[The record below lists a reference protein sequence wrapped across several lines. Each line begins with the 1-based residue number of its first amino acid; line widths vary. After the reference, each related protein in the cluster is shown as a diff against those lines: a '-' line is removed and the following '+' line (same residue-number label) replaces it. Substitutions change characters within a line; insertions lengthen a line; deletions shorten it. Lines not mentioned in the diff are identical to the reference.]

1 MKTSDLMS
9 SKEETVGDKPQKAR
23 RGMFL
28 GSALAIA
35 TGCLCCITPLVLVL
49 FGLASISTA
58 VSVDN
63 TLSGKY
69 IWVFRS
75 IGLLL
80 LAAALVVYFRRRG
93 ICTLDAARRQRNRIL
108 NAVLLALLFAIGG
121 YLGFEY
127 VLLGYWGRA
136 VGLPWVPEH
145 WAMVWSGILLG
156 VGVVVLLATRW
167 FRGARSSS
175 GGGRS
180 PEKSVTQGD
189 VGSTSDV
196 ENRPEGKE

>member
-1 MKTSDLMS
+1 MKTDNAPCL
-9 SKEETVGDKPQKAR
+9 KGETVHDKPQKAR
-23 RGMFL
+23 RGIFL

-35 TGCLCCITPLVLVL
+35 TGCLCCITPLALVL

-69 IWVFRS
+69 IWVFRGV
-75 IGLLL
+75 GLLL
-80 LAAALVVYFRRRG
+80 LAASLVAYFRRRG

-108 NAVLLALLFAIGG
+108 NAVLLTLLFAIGG
-121 YLGFEY
+121 YLAFEY

-145 WAMVWSGILLG
+145 WAMLWSGILLA
-156 VGVVVLLATRW
+156 VGVLVLMATRW
-167 FRGARSSS
+167 IRGAHNDTPPAMAE
-175 GGGRS
+175 S
-180 PEKSVTQGD
+180 PKKSVAHGD
-189 VGSTSDV
+189 VTSKSNV
-196 ENRPEGKE
+196 EN

>member
-1 MKTSDLMS
+1 MKTDNASRV
-9 SKEETVGDKPQKAR
+9 KEETVRDKPQKAR
-23 RGMFL
+23 RGIFL
-28 GSALAIA
+28 GSFLAIA

-75 IGLLL
+75 VGLLL

-108 NAVLLALLFAIGG
+108 NAVLLTLLFAIGG
-121 YLGFEY
+121 YLAFEY

-156 VGVVVLLATRW
+156 AGVLVLLATRW
-167 FRGARSSS
+167 IRRAHNDTPPAMAE
-175 GGGRS
+175 S
-180 PEKSVTQGD
+180 PKKSVAHGD
-189 VGSTSDV
+189 VTSKSNV
-196 ENRPEGKE
+196 EN

>member
-1 MKTSDLMS
+1 MNTDNATR
-9 SKEETVGDKPQKAR
+9 SKEEAVSDKPQKAR
-23 RGMFL
+23 RGIFL
-28 GSALAIA
+28 GSFLAIA

-75 IGLLL
+75 VGLLL

-93 ICTLDAARRQRNRIL
+93 ICTLDAARRQRNRIF
-108 NAVLLALLFAIGG
+108 NTVLLALLFAIGG
-121 YLGFEY
+121 YLAFEY
-127 VLLGYWGRA
+127 VLLGYWGGA
-136 VGLPWVPEH
+136 VGLPWAPEH

-156 VGVVVLLATRW
+156 AGLLVLLATR
-167 FRGARSSS
+167 RLIRRHNDTPAAAGKP
-175 GGGRS
+175 
-180 PEKSVTQGD
+180 PE
-189 VGSTSDV
+189 
-196 ENRPEGKE
+196 